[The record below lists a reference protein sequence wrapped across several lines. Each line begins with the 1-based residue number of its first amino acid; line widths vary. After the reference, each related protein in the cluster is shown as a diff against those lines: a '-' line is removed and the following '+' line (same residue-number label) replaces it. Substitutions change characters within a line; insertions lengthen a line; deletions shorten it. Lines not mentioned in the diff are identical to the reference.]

1 MRVRLQPKG
10 RHQSRP
16 YDSGVSESNMNEQTK
31 QVKKS
36 QSDTVREMMGLV
48 EEKLKSGQVK
58 PTLGDYI
65 RLLQLQRELEGEE
78 PSNIEVKWVESE
90 NSDQ

>member
-1 MRVRLQPKG
+1 MRVRLQPKV
-10 RHQSRP
+10 RHQRRP
-16 YDSGVSESNMNEQTK
+16 YDSGVSESNMDEQTK
-31 QVKKS
+31 QVTKS

>member
-10 RHQSRP
+10 QHQSRP

-58 PTLGDYI
+58 PTWGDYI

-90 NSDQ
+90 SADQ